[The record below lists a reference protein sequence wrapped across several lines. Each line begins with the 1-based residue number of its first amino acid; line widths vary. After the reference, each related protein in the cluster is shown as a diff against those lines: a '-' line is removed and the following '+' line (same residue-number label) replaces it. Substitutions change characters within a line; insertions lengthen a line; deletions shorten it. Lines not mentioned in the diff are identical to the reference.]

1 MATKKWVPIVVG
13 IVIFVVLV
21 GVGLIGSLVY
31 FVRRDVKVQTDDG
44 RGGAGRVRSARRRG
58 WPARSRSSSCPPRT
72 RTACRSSTASSR
84 RTAPGRSRPCTSAS
98 GPRRQKKLARVD
110 LPFWL
115 MRLGGNK
122 PFTVNAGPLNDVTLH
137 VTPEEIDRRGPGLI
151 VLWTTSRDARLL
163 VWTE

>member
-13 IVIFVVLV
+13 IVIFVVLI
-21 GVGLIGSLVY
+21 GAGLLGGLIYV
-31 FVRRDVKVQTDDG
+31 VRRDVKVQTMTAAEGQAEFDKLVAKM
-44 RGGAGRVRSARRRG
+44 AGQTPFIELPAPDSDAEPVIHRELETHDTGSISTVHIRVWS
-58 WPARSRSSSCPPRT
+58 PRD
-72 RTACRSSTASSR
+72 R
-84 RTAPGRSRPCTSAS
+84 
-98 GPRRQKKLARVD
+98 KLARVD

-122 PFTVNAGPLNDVTLH
+122 PFTVDAGEMGGVTLH

-151 VLWTTSRDARLL
+151 VLWTSARHNRLL

>member
-31 FVRRDVKVQTDDG
+31 VVSRQVKVQT
-44 RGGAGRVRSARRRG
+44 VSA
-58 WPARSRSSSCPPRT
+58 
-72 RTACRSSTASSR
+72 
-84 RTAPGRSRPCTSAS
+84 AS
-98 GPRRQKKLARVD
+98 GQADFDRMAERMAGQKPFIELPAPDSDAEPVVHREMETHGTGSISTVHIRVWSPRDNKLARVD

-115 MRLGGNK
+115 MRLGGNH
-122 PFTVNAGPLNDVTLH
+122 PFTFNTGLMNEMRLQ

-151 VLWTTSRDARLL
+151 LSWTDRHGTRLL
-163 VWTE
+163 IWTE

>member
-13 IVIFVVLV
+13 IVIFVVVV
-21 GVGLIGSLVY
+21 GAGLLGGLIYV
-31 FVRRDVKVQTDDG
+31 VKRQVKVQTVTAA
-44 RGGAGRVRSARRRG
+44 AGQEEFDRMVERMAG
-58 WPARSRSSSCPPRT
+58 QKPFVELP
-72 RTACRSSTASSR
+72 
-84 RTAPGRSRPCTSAS
+84 APGSAGEPIVHREMETHPTGS
-98 GPRRQKKLARVD
+98 ISTVHILVWSPRDDKLARVD

-122 PFTVNAGPLNDVTLH
+122 PFTFNSGLMDEVRLQ

-151 VLWTTSRDARLL
+151 LNWTTERGNRLL